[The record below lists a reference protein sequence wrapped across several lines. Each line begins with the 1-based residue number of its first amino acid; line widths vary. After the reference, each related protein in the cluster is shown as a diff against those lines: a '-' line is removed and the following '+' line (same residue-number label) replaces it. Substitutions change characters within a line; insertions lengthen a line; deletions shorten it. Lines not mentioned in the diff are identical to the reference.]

1 MPTRPQPARKHAR
14 SVLHGAAD
22 VLATATALGLV
33 RRKSAKRKVSARID
47 GALMTAAKRRTGVA
61 SDSALLTLAVANLAV
76 ADEFGAWV
84 LRPHDRL
91 DPDFKLV
98 C

>member
-1 MPTRPQPARKHAR
+1 MPIRPRPARKRVR
-14 SVLHGAAD
+14 SALHGAEA
-22 VLATATALGLV
+22 VLEMANALGLS
-33 RRKSAKRKVSARID
+33 RRGSAKRKVSARID

-84 LRPHDRL
+84 LRPRDRL
-91 DPDFKLV
+91 DPGFKLDR
-98 C
+98 